1 MDFKKAYLD
10 LLRNTLLGLSYSD
23 YRYDVGNDSIEPHD
37 PKARE
42 NGEDW
47 PFNGQSMVGTKRML
61 NAHMLLEQV
70 EADKIPGDFVETGV
84 WRGGV
89 CIYVAGILKAMGIKE
104 EERKVW
110 VCDSFE
116 GIPQPNH
123 AQYPADQG
131 DMHFHAQWLKVPQE
145 IVARNFATY
154 GLLTDQIRFVKGF
167 FSDTLPVV
175 KNEIEKISILRLDGD
190 MYESTIVAL
199 ENLYPNLSVGGYVIV
214 DDYGL
219 PNCRQAIEDYRK
231 FHGIEDEYI
240 KIDESSVYFKKTK
253 QCDKEKIEHRFA
265 LPKTIQSEPGSQLQ
279 SGPIGASEKSKTTF
293 SQPNQGASLSS
304 L

>member
-1 MDFKKAYLD
+1 MDFRKAYLD

-23 YRYDVGNDSIEPHD
+23 YRYDPSKGSVEQHD
-37 PKARE
+37 AKVRQ

-47 PFNGQSMVGTKRML
+47 PFNAQTMVGEKRML
-61 NAHMLLEQV
+61 NVQKLVEQV
-70 EADKIPGDFVETGV
+70 VQDNVAGDFVETGV

-89 CIYVAGILKAMGIKE
+89 CIYVAGILKSMGIEK

-116 GIPQPNH
+116 GLPQPND

-131 DMHFHAQWLKVPQE
+131 DTHFQAQWLKASQE
-145 IVARNFATY
+145 TVARNFATY
-154 GLLTDQIRFVKGF
+154 DLLSDQVRFVKGF
-167 FSDTLPVV
+167 FSHTLPLV

-199 ENLYPNLSVGGYVIV
+199 ENLYPLLEVNGYVIV

-219 PNCRQAIEDYRK
+219 PNCRKALEDYRK
-231 FHGIEDEYI
+231 FHGIEDEYVE
-240 KIDESSVYFKKTK
+240 IDKSSVYFKKTK
-253 QCDKEKIEHRFA
+253 QCDKDKVEHRFA
-265 LPKTIQSEPGSQLQ
+265 LPKPAVSQA
-279 SGPIGASEKSKTTF
+279 PATTY
-293 SQPNQGASLSS
+293 SQPNKGASISS
-304 L
+304 S